1 MEIGK
6 PNKTFHN
13 YFKDHCEKRK
23 RKLVTLREDIFS
35 TLLKKREYEA
45 LNYIKIHNFW
55 LQKATKEG

>member
-45 LNYIKIHNFW
+45 LNYIKIHNF
-55 LQKATKEG
+55 